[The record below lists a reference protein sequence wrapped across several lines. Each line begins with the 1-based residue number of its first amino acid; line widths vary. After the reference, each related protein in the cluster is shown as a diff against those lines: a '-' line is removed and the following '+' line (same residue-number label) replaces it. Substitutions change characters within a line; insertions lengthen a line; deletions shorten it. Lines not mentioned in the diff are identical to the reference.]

1 MSSLTL
7 YRIEADL
14 QELATLRD
22 EAEDEGNCEALKVID
37 AQIRAYLTSEVSKV
51 DSYAGLIHRMEAD
64 AQASENEEQRFA
76 IRAKRLRANVER
88 LKANALAVM
97 QQFGVRELSTPINTL
112 RPHTNGSLQAL
123 DVPVVNA
130 LPIKYR
136 IITVTMPEAAW
147 RKLVAGVTAPL
158 PLSKNPALSADNDAI
173 RKALS
178 KHVACPQCAGSGEPF
193 GPEEDGKCP
202 VCEGKGTVP
211 ATIPGARLLPRGE
224 HLRLS

>member
-14 QELATLRD
+14 QELVTLRD
-22 EAEDEGNCEALKVID
+22 EAEDEGNCKALTVID

-88 LKANALAVM
+88 LRANALGVM
-97 QQFGVRELSTPINTL
+97 QQFDVKELSTPINSMKRVTS
-112 RPHTNGSLQAL
+112 GGLQAL
-123 DVPVVNA
+123 DVLISQVPQH
-130 LPIKYR
+130 LR
-136 IITVTMPEAAW
+136 IAVIRMSENLW
-147 RKLVAGVTAPL
+147 RSVARD
-158 PLSKNPALSADNDAI
+158 LSEVQCRDVLNTTLTADNDAI
-173 RKALS
+173 REAL
-178 KHVACPQCAGSGEPF
+178 KQRVPCRHCNGEGLVNP
-193 GPEEDGKCP
+193 GHPDDVCR

-211 ATIPGARLLPRGE
+211 ATVPGARLLPRGE